1 MHVGVFAPD
10 IGPDIGGG
18 YTFVR
23 DLTDAL
29 LETAADTTHR
39 FTLFCRPDYAD
50 HLSRE
55 GLPANISA
63 VGVRTGHR
71 TERLGVGLRHLLP
84 ALVPL
89 WRWRTALVRA
99 SDKAGIELMW
109 FLGGAHDTLERPYI
123 ATVWD
128 VQHRTH
134 PWFPEVSAK
143 GRWEYREAFLSRHL
157 RRASFVITGTSVGR
171 DELSGFFGI
180 DTTRVRILPH
190 PTPGFA
196 LKQAEIAD
204 NGGPPLG
211 ITTPYLL
218 YPAQFWPHKNHINL
232 LHGLKLLKERRA
244 KPPAL
249 ALVGSDK
256 GNRAYVE
263 RVAAELGVSDLV
275 RFLGFVSVDD
285 LVALYRHAAALVYP
299 SFSGPENL
307 PPLEA
312 FALGCPVIASEF
324 PGAREQLED
333 AALFFDPMSPDALA
347 TAAAQLLDD
356 PQLGKKLVERGRSRA
371 RRWTGRDYVRGVF
384 SIIDEFAPV
393 RRSWP
398 S

>member
-10 IGPDIGGG
+10 IGPDTGGG

-23 DLTDAL
+23 DLTGAL

-39 FTLFCRPDYAD
+39 FTLFCRPDYAE

-55 GLPANISA
+55 GLPPNVAA

-71 TERLGVGLRHLLP
+71 AERIGVGLRHLLP

-89 WRWRTALVRA
+89 WHRPTALDRA
-99 SDKAGIELMW
+99 ADKAGIELMW
-109 FLGGAHDTLERPYI
+109 FLGGAHDTPDRPYI

-128 VQHRTH
+128 LQHLTH

-157 RRASFVITGTSVGR
+157 RRASFIITGTAVGR
-171 DELSGFFGI
+171 DELAGFFGI

-190 PTPGFA
+190 PTPAFA
-196 LKQAEIAD
+196 LKQAGVAD
-204 NGGPPLG
+204 DGEPPLG
-211 ITTPYLL
+211 MTTPYLL
-218 YPAQFWPHKNHINL
+218 YPAQFWAHKNHINL
-232 LHGLKLLKERRA
+232 LHGLKLLKETRA
-244 KPPAL
+244 TPPVL

-256 GNRAYVE
+256 GNRTYVE

-333 AALFFDPMSPDALA
+333 AALFFDPMSADALA
-347 TAAAQLLDD
+347 ASVARLLDT
-356 PQLGKKLVERGRSRA
+356 PELRRTLVDRGRARA
-371 RRWTGRDYVRGVF
+371 SRWTGCDYVRGVF
-384 SIIDEFAPV
+384 SIIDEFAPL